1 MQWSRDTK
9 RDTFKFESVL
19 RFNSGLTFSGSES
32 SSFSYPS
39 TSFWKLRHNNNKWWE
54 IELSQQRVAI
64 FHRIVV
70 LVTRSNALNIR
81 IIRATVKLI
90 LCLII
95 RMHITL
101 IKISWVRN
109 CPIIDQL
116 VNPTTKQKPA
126 AKFSIYLCP
135 VSNIEPCPLFIERKG
150 SEEGT
155 RKDLKDKQQYKKE
168 FAFRQISFYFLPRLS
183 TVLYLVTSL
192 RPIYGRPEETC
203 SWANKRNKKDRKE
216 VAAAKEPFICWTI
229 VDKLSAN

>member
-109 CPIIDQL
+109 CLIIDQL
-116 VNPTTKQKPA
+116 VHPTTKQKPA
-126 AKFSIYLCP
+126 AQFSIYLCP

-155 RKDLKDKQQYKKE
+155 RKYLK
-168 FAFRQISFYFLPRLS
+168 RTNSNTR
-183 TVLYLVTSL
+183 
-192 RPIYGRPEETC
+192 
-203 SWANKRNKKDRKE
+203 RNLHFGKF
-216 VAAAKEPFICWTI
+216 PFIFYH
-229 VDKLSAN
+229 D